1 MFENTARPLVVF
13 GTRPEAIKM
22 APIVHEL
29 RGNISDFS
37 PIICST
43 GQHREMLQ
51 QVVDYFDIEPDLS
64 LDVMKPNQSLAE
76 LTSRVLKKLDD
87 VVTQK
92 NPNCIIVQGDTT
104 TAMVGALLSFYHRLP
119 CVHVEA
125 GLRTGDLYSPWPEEF
140 NRRVAGL
147 VATLHC
153 APTQRAANCLL
164 AEGVSEKAVKI
175 TGNTV
180 IDALQWSVQKE
191 RSNDSHWWK
200 KFGYLKGKEFVL
212 ITAHRRESFGD
223 GFQNICKSIA
233 QLATDFPNVQF
244 VYPVHL
250 NPNVQKPVN
259 DLLGNLKNVLLL
271 EPAPYPE
278 FVWLMDQCKLIL
290 TDSGGIQEEAPTLRK
305 PAIVMRDNTERLEA
319 VEAGAV
325 KLVGTTQEAI
335 VGSVSQLLTDPQFY
349 RSMQV
354 ESNPFGDGT
363 AAQQIAEA
371 TLELLQE
378 QTAVASV

>member
-125 GLRTGDLYSPWPEEF
+125 GLRTGDLYSTDCSRHVDW
-140 NRRVAGL
+140 
-147 VATLHC
+147 C
-153 APTQRAANCLL
+153 
-164 AEGVSEKAVKI
+164 VS
-175 TGNTV
+175 
-180 IDALQWSVQKE
+180 
-191 RSNDSHWWK
+191 
-200 KFGYLKGKEFVL
+200 
-212 ITAHRRESFGD
+212 
-223 GFQNICKSIA
+223 
-233 QLATDFPNVQF
+233 
-244 VYPVHL
+244 
-250 NPNVQKPVN
+250 
-259 DLLGNLKNVLLL
+259 
-271 EPAPYPE
+271 
-278 FVWLMDQCKLIL
+278 
-290 TDSGGIQEEAPTLRK
+290 
-305 PAIVMRDNTERLEA
+305 
-319 VEAGAV
+319 
-325 KLVGTTQEAI
+325 
-335 VGSVSQLLTDPQFY
+335 
-349 RSMQV
+349 
-354 ESNPFGDGT
+354 
-363 AAQQIAEA
+363 
-371 TLELLQE
+371 
-378 QTAVASV
+378 